1 MARVV
6 KCMLLPLLLAV
17 SCEPEVAAAKEQK
30 VAAAAATQSLPE
42 LVAKGVASPQ
52 VEGQPIAQPNNDCW
66 WYRPGD
72 RELVAVWVS
81 PRLPGQVPGGFRFVN
96 LFFHGAGARPGL
108 LLHSSPVESKKR
120 HEVAIKNGGR
130 HLRVEPVV
138 GKTWSQVV
146 DRKDLKVLFDG
157 A

>member
-1 MARVV
+1 MDRVV

-17 SCEPEVAAAKEQK
+17 SCEPEVAVAKVQE
-30 VAAAAATQSLPE
+30 VAAAAVTPSLSDQ
-42 LVAKGVASPQ
+42 AKEVASPQ
-52 VEGQPIAQPNNDCW
+52 VDEEAIAQPNNDCW

-96 LFFHGAGARPGL
+96 LFFHGAGVRPGL

-120 HEVAIKNGGR
+120 HEVAVKNGGR
-130 HLRVEPVV
+130 HLRVEPVA
-138 GKTWSQVV
+138 GKTWSEVV

-157 A
+157 V